1 MIIKLIVAYNLI
13 VILAIGIAGLKTAG
27 SAPDLIFP
35 LLLIPL
41 LYHLAS
47 ELIRRPKTI
56 TPSAKTLKLLQSAPA
71 ITGKVEPGQA
81 GISDRDRRLFLKLI
95 GSTGLSLFFMSL
107 VSKDAQATFFGSMP
121 GPGTVSLKDAS
132 GNKIDPA
139 EKHPTD
145 GYKIAQQDDTVASA
159 PYVYFGYVNKDGA
172 WYIQRETITGA
183 NEGDY
188 RYFRGSSNFAANW
201 TNRAGLA
208 YDDFEDIF

>member
-1 MIIKLIVAYNLI
+1 MLGKLLIGYNL
-13 VILAIGIAGLKTAG
+13 AIAAAIAASGLKTAD
-27 SAPDLIFP
+27 SPTALIFP

-41 LYHLAS
+41 LYHLIL
-47 ELIRRPKTI
+47 ELMRPAKRTI
-56 TPSAKTLKLLQSAPA
+56 KIPRQSVRLEKAAPA
-71 ITGKVEPGQA
+71 IAGKIEAG

-107 VSKDAQATFFGSMP
+107 VSKEAQATFFGSMP

-139 EKHPTD
+139 EKQPTD
-145 GYKIAQQDDTVASA
+145 GYKIAQQDDSAASS

-188 RYFRGSSNFAANW
+188 RYYRGASNFAANW
-201 TNRAGLA
+201 TNRASLS
-208 YDDFEDIF
+208 YDTFENIF